1 MVPTQAVPLIQQVC
15 GKLEI
20 RGVLCMDIVVLLA
33 VAQWADCS
41 CAAGETPLASK
52 AQGFFLLT
60 LTLLPPQR
68 ASSPDLPADPTL
80 GNFTALVYLS

>member
-20 RGVLCMDIVVLLA
+20 QGVLCMDIVVLLA
-33 VAQWADCS
+33 VAHWADCS

-60 LTLLPPQR
+60 LTLLPPR
-68 ASSPDLPADPTL
+68 GLLPLISPLIPHWVISQL
-80 GNFTALVYLS
+80 